1 MASST
6 DFVCDL
12 TGEVL
17 RLSDLPIV
25 VRIQVGVVPGA
36 VVDPQPHTLHP
47 FVRRMLFHPDGG
59 ARPGVLELGA
69 RAFAAHVAVDLA
81 ALEPAFGGPPLRSDE
96 AEQLRATVAV
106 LQAEQRRAVEERRKA
121 EAERDALAS
130 RVASLNEVP
139 RETPQPRLDAE
150 GVG

>member
-12 TGEVL
+12 TGEAL
-17 RLSDLPIV
+17 RLSACPVV
-25 VRIQVGVVPGA
+25 VRIAVGVVPGA
-36 VVDPQPHTLHP
+36 LVNPAPESLPP
-47 FVRRMLFHPDGG
+47 FVRRMLFHPDGS

-69 RAFAAHVAVDLA
+69 RAFAEHVVVDVA
-81 ALEPAFGGPPLRSDE
+81 ALEAAFGGPPLRSDE
-96 AEQLRATVAV
+96 AEQLRATVAA
-106 LQAEQRRAVEERRKA
+106 LQAEQRRAVEERRKV

-139 RETPQPRLDAE
+139 RETPPPRLDAE
-150 GVG
+150 GGG